1 MMINHMNVNELKF
14 QRELLCKG
22 VNELL
27 NKHCAMLDAC
37 NDKDTQFHKFREM
50 HCMERSEKNK
60 LNKRM
65 QECDQENRR
74 LRKLKK
80 DVHRSK
86 HVKMKQKLWV
96 KGS

>member
-1 MMINHMNVNELKF
+1 MTNYANANELKF
-14 QRELLCKG
+14 QRKLRHKG

-27 NKHCAMLDAC
+27 NKYYAMEDEC
-37 NDKDTQFHKFREM
+37 NDKGTQFHKFRGM

-80 DVHRSK
+80 DMCRSK
-86 HVKMKQKLWV
+86 HVKIK
-96 KGS
+96 